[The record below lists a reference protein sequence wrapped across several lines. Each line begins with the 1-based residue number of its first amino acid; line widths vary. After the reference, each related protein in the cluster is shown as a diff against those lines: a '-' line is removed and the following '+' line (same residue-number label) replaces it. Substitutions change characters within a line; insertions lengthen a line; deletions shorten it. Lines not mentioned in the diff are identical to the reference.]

1 MTDLTPATAAILR
14 YFDPGHGRL
23 APHLAAVSSLFY
35 DLAHDLVD
43 RVPDNDELR
52 AGLRRLL
59 EAKDCAVRAALD
71 TPVPTTA
78 AVEAPGGCPHC
89 PDGYTPADGGSQPW
103 HAWVGPERD
112 GDGQPAVIHVARSAG
127 AHVAE
132 SDAEWIRARLNG
144 SGR

>member
-1 MTDLTPATAAILR
+1 MTSLHPSTTAILR

-23 APHLAAVSSLFY
+23 PPHLAAVSALFH
-35 DLAHDLVD
+35 DLAHDLVT
-43 RVPDNDELR
+43 RVPEGPELT
-52 AGLRRLL
+52 AGLRKLL

-71 TPVPTTA
+71 TPPDRAA
-78 AVEAPGGCPHC
+78 AVEASGDCPHC
-89 PDGYTPADGGSQPW
+89 PDGHTPPDRGSQPW
-103 HAWVGPERD
+103 SAWVGPERD
-112 GDGQPAVIHVARSAG
+112 GDGQPTTIHVARSAG